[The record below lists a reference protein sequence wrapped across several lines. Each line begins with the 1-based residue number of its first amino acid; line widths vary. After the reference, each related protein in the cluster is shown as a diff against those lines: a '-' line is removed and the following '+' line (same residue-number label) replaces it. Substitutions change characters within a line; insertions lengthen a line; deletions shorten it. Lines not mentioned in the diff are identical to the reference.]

1 MGRVPAPAVPSP
13 TTFGEHVV
21 STPLP
26 EHARRQA
33 APRPRLGDPP
43 QATLIVP
50 PLVSGQL
57 IREWQFSELR
67 GDALTEVVVGQGIQ
81 VNGLV
86 DELND
91 FGLTPHD
98 SFVFSPKTGSQPPDG
113 IATGQ
118 IVATA
123 DGVTYYVGTEAPA
136 GNADVPTDPIGSRA
150 QLRQTQSFIKR
161 AADATFSFT
170 VSQAFVETTDRN
182 AVLGRVCPPEHSDGL
197 LCDLIKGELFLDVQ
211 AFTVPPAPDI
221 TPFDTFFH
229 VGGGIT
235 VVGYADNWNSDAWT
249 THFSQLPLWSI
260 GDFNF
265 QIEPLGSSSEGHVL
279 MILNNFRTFTVD
291 LSSIDIGQ
299 VFTVQAFALATAY
312 DRISG
317 PPSEFGSSVSAF
329 LRDPQGADGT
339 SIEFTGLVPIDV
351 LGLDAPPDAPV
362 DPLPCPPDA
371 TGEPGTLQLSAN
383 SYTVGESSLTPP
395 VRITRTGG
403 TSGPVTAT
411 ITTTDGS
418 AVAGV
423 DYLPVHSSVSFA
435 DGDDAPRAV
444 AIPILPNDV
453 GGQGDRTVV
462 ITLSDPG
469 GCATLGS
476 PATAVLKIRD
486 DDPGPPPQQPY
497 GLDPTFGV
505 GGKATPTPRF
515 GGSRSSMAVQPDGK
529 IVMAGGTFSAFA
541 LARFTA
547 DGKLDDSFGT
557 GGTVTTLVNGQ
568 AVQQEALG
576 VAVQPDGA
584 IVAAGYTVADGVVV
598 VRYLSDGQPDD
609 TFGTHGVVSGI
620 MPGRLDDVVL
630 QEDGRIVVAGI
641 ATREDDEHEQD
652 FGDVVVVRLLP
663 DGQLDPSFGLGQ
675 PVTTDVGAVTNEAQ
689 NVVVQPNGSIVVSG
703 ASPNPGSDG
712 VGIDDHTDVAR
723 YGPDGLLDP
732 TFGTGGRLTLDAS
745 VGADLVVQTDGRLL
759 LIGTADATPSGG
771 APGTVTDVSVVRL
784 NRDGTPDPSFGGG
797 TVNISV
803 SALTSVTGEPNRD
816 TGSGLT
822 LQPDGRI
829 LLAGTAGSL
838 NSNFAVARLLADGS
852 LDTEFTDTGVLVIDF
867 SQFNDTGENVA
878 VTSDSKIVVSGA
890 ARQISGSGYG
900 VARLAPQDGG

>member
-1 MGRVPAPAVPSP
+1 M
-13 TTFGEHVV
+13 

-26 EHARRQA
+26 EQGRRLA
-33 APRPRLGDPP
+33 PP
-43 QATLIVP
+43 QQRLAGATRPPLVVP

-67 GDALTEVVVGQGIQ
+67 GDALDEVVVGQDIQ
-81 VNGLV
+81 VDGLL
-86 DELND
+86 DELQD

-98 SFVFSPKTGSQPPDG
+98 SFVFSPTTGSQPPDG

-136 GNADVPTDPIGSRA
+136 GNADIPTDPIGSRA
-150 QLRQTQSFIKR
+150 QLRQTRTFIKR
-161 AADATFSFT
+161 DADASFSFT

-197 LCDLIKGELFLDVQ
+197 LCDLVKGELFLDVQ

-249 THFSQLPLWSI
+249 THYSQVPVWTI
-260 GDFNF
+260 GDFTF
-265 QIEPLGSSSEGHVL
+265 QIEPLGSASEGHVL
-279 MILNNFRTFTVD
+279 MILNNVRTFTID
-291 LSSIDIGQ
+291 LSTVAVGQ
-299 VFTVQAFALATAY
+299 AFTVQSFAMATAY

-339 SIEFTGLVPIDV
+339 SMEFTGVVPVDV
-351 LGLDAPPDAPV
+351 LSLDAPADSPV
-362 DPLPCPPDA
+362 DPLPCPPGA
-371 TGEPGTLQLSAN
+371 IGNPGTLQLSAD

-395 VRITRTGG
+395 VRITRAGG
-403 TSGPVTAT
+403 TSGTVSAT
-411 ITTTDGS
+411 ITTSDGT
-418 AVAGV
+418 AVAGT
-423 DYLPVHSSVSFA
+423 DYVPVASSVFFA

-444 AIPILPNDV
+444 PVPILPNDIA
-453 GGQGDRTVV
+453 GQGDRTVV

-476 PATAVLKIRD
+476 PATGVLTIRD
-486 DDPGPPPQQPY
+486 DEPPPLPVQPY

-515 GGSRSSMAVQPDGK
+515 GGSRSSMAIQPDGK

-541 LARFTA
+541 LARFDV
-547 DGKLDDSFGT
+547 DGTLDQTFGS
-557 GGTVTTLVNGQ
+557 GGTVSTLVNGQ

-576 VAVQPDGA
+576 VAVQSDGA
-584 IVAAGYTVADGVVV
+584 IVVAGYTGSDGLVVL
-598 VRYLSDGQPDD
+598 RYLSDGKPDD
-609 TFGTHGVVSGI
+609 TFGTHGVVTGI
-620 MPGRLDDVVL
+620 LPGRLDDVAL
-630 QEDGRIVVAGI
+630 QEDGSIVVAGI

-652 FGDVVVVRLLP
+652 FGDIVVVRLLP
-663 DGQLDPSFGLGQ
+663 DGQLDPGFGLGQ
-675 PVTTDVGAVTNEAQ
+675 PVTTDVGGVTNEAQ

-703 ASPNPGSDG
+703 ASRNPGGTG
-712 VGIDDHTDVAR
+712 VGIDDHTDVVR
-723 YGPDGLLDP
+723 YRPDGLLDP
-732 TFGTGGRLTLDAS
+732 TFGSGGVLTLDAS
-745 VGADLVVQTDGRLL
+745 VGADLVAQTDGRLL
-759 LIGTADATPSGG
+759 LIGTADTTPSGG
-771 APGTVTDVSVVRL
+771 TPGTVTELSVVRL
-784 NRDGTPDPSFGGG
+784 NRDGSPDASFGGG
-797 TVNISV
+797 TVDVSV
-803 SALTSVTGEPNRD
+803 SALTSVNGEPSRD
-816 TGSGLT
+816 SGSGLA

-829 LLAGTAGSL
+829 LLAGTAGAL

-852 LDTEFTDTGVLVIDF
+852 LDTDFTDTGVLVVDF
-867 SQFNDTGENVA
+867 SRLNDTGENVG
-878 VTSDSKIVVSGA
+878 VTADGKIVVSGA

-900 VARLAPQDGG
+900 VARLTPLLSVIKEADPAR